1 MVAKEWP
8 KQVGAIV
15 NKLKEKINN
24 SGAFVG
30 YSFPIIL
37 FLRIKLYMGVTPCTV
52 LFISDV
58 SKVRWEFISR
68 QSSVTC
74 QKT

>member
-8 KQVGAIV
+8 KHVGAIV
-15 NKLKEKINN
+15 NKLKEKTNN

-30 YSFPIIL
+30 YSFRIIL
-37 FLRIKLYMGVTPCTV
+37 FLRIKLYTGVTPCTV

-58 SKVRWEFISR
+58 PKMR
-68 QSSVTC
+68 
-74 QKT
+74 